1 MNLREKQAEFL
12 TMVSKLVSFCCITNR
27 RVFINE
33 LYRSKERQAEL
44 YGIGRSKTINS
55 KHLIGLAIDLVLIDE
70 NGKPDWNFEHY
81 IPLGEY
87 WEKLGGIW
95 GGRWKLKDGVHFEYQ
110 DKEKK

>member
-12 TMVSKLVSFCCITNR
+12 VMISKLVSFCAISGK

-33 LYRSKERQAEL
+33 LYRTRERQVELLAE
-44 YGIGRSKTINS
+44 GKTKTLNS
-55 KHLIGLAIDLVLIDE
+55 KHLQGLAIDLVLIDE

-95 GGRWKLKDGVHFEYQ
+95 GGRWKLKDGVHFEFRE
-110 DKEKK
+110 DK

>member
-12 TMVSKLVSFCCITNR
+12 VMISKLVSFCAISGK

-55 KHLIGLAIDLVLIDE
+55 KHLTGLAVDLILLDE
-70 NGKPDWNFEHY
+70 KGKPIWTFDDY

-95 GGRWKLKDGVHFEYQ
+95 GGRWKLKDGVHFEFRE
-110 DKEKK
+110 DK